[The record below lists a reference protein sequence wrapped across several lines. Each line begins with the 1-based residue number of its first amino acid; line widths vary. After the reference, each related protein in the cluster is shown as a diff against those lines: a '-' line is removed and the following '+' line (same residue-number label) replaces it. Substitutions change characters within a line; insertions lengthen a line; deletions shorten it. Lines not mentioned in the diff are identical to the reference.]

1 MRISDGSSDVCYS
14 DLRSI
19 FFDNPGFHDLEDSA
33 CSIAGAGCH
42 FYMPACSI
50 VSSVMIRA
58 TFPCSGL
65 KFYGSPC
72 QPEFCDWAFNLP
84 IGPSLKEKWERIP
97 DDTGGVRI
105 DRKSTRLNSSH

>member
-19 FFDNPGFHDLEDSA
+19 FVDNPGFHYLEDCA

-65 KFYGSPC
+65 KFYGSPW

-84 IGPSLKEKWERIP
+84 LGQIGRESCRERVCQSVLLLVGAVSLKKN
-97 DDTGGVRI
+97 
-105 DRKSTRLNSSH
+105 KK